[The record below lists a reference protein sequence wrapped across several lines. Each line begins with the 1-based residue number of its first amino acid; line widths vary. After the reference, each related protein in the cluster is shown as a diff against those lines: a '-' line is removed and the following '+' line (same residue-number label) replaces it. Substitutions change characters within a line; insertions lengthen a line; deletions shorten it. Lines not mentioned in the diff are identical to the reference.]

1 MRRAVTNGR
10 KNSKRGICMEQI
22 NLTLRQRKILNIL
35 QGKNSYLTGA
45 ELAKRLNVTVRTI
58 RNDVATINS
67 VLQPYKIRVDSVH
80 SKGYALTPEAS
91 SLIPSLVKID
101 TVFFTKE
108 DRVRYLAIQLCL
120 SDIPLDLGELEDEI
134 YVSQTTLKNDLHKLR
149 LTYCLAYPYIRLR
162 QDRGMISFE
171 DNEKKR
177 RAILNILFSEH
188 WNYNGRS
195 NAFYGMDFLGEDL
208 LNTIMDLIP
217 VYLNRYGIM
226 MEDANIV
233 SLNLACA
240 IMYVRVTGGHI
251 LPETSPVPK
260 EDYPAYRA
268 SEELCNELEH
278 RLKFSIPRQERDEI
292 YVLTVTGRMLQ
303 LKDISMS
310 NISDYFGPVTM
321 QMADDYLRDLREI
334 FHLNFAP
341 DEDFYYTLL
350 QFTRDIRMPYHIYND
365 QEAASITKENLL
377 TEIELAWLF
386 QRTASRTMGS
396 FLDEKELLHL
406 AHCMSGALEQFFQH
420 HPEHRL
426 RTVICCHLH
435 MSVAWAIKR
444 KLLSRF
450 GDFIDLQALL
460 PVNAKNTFDF
470 SNTDLILS
478 TVHKPIAPG
487 TDARL
492 IVISPFM
499 NPEDT
504 RLISEFIQ
512 RRKLMTLSASTE
524 QRIHSLLREAVW
536 EESDPFDSTFPA
548 ILKAASPLLEA
559 GLADEE
565 YVQGLLRREAISS
578 CAFASGMLLQYSL
591 VPAKKTRISFLVFR
605 HRMNWGSYR
614 IRAVATVCF
623 APEERS
629 LVFAVKNYFCYT
641 NQSLDISHQVHCA
654 EDLKGL
660 LL

>member
-1 MRRAVTNGR
+1 
-10 KNSKRGICMEQI
+10 MEQI

-45 ELAKRLNVTVRTI
+45 ELARQLNVTVRTI

-67 VLQPYKIRVDSVH
+67 VLEPYHVRIDSFH
-80 SKGYALTPEAS
+80 SKGYSLSPEAS
-91 SLIPSLVKID
+91 SRIPSLVKID

-120 SDIPLDLGELEDEI
+120 ADSPLDTGELEDEM
-134 YVSQTTLKNDLHKLR
+134 YVSQTTLKNDIHKLR
-149 LTYCLAYPYIRLR
+149 LTYCLDYPYIRLR
-162 QDRGMISFE
+162 LERGMLSFE
-171 DNEKKR
+171 ENEKKR
-177 RAILNILFSEH
+177 RTILNTLFSEH

-195 NAFYGMDFLGEDL
+195 NTFYGFDFLREDL
-208 LNTIMDLIP
+208 LDEIMDLIP
-217 VYLNRYGIM
+217 VYLNRYDIM
-226 MEDANIV
+226 MEDANMV

-240 IMYVRVTGGHI
+240 IMYIRITGGHT
-251 LPETSPVPK
+251 LPENTPVPK

-278 RLKFSIPRQERDEI
+278 RLKFSIPPQERDEI

-310 NISDYFGPVTM
+310 NISDYFGPLTI
-321 QMADDYLRDLREI
+321 QMADEYICDLREI

-365 QEAASITKENLL
+365 QESASITKENLL

-386 QRTASRTMGS
+386 QRTSARTMGS

-444 KLLSRF
+444 KLMSRF

-478 TVHKPIAPG
+478 TVHKPIASG
-487 TDARL
+487 TDAKL

-524 QRIHSLLREAVW
+524 QRIRSLLREAVW
-536 EESDPFDSTFPA
+536 EDSDPFDSVFPA
-548 ILKAASPLLEA
+548 ILKAASSLQER
-559 GLADEE
+559 GLTGEN
-565 YVQGLLRREAISS
+565 YVQGLLRRESISS
-578 CAFASGMLLQYSL
+578 CALANGMLLQYSL
-591 VPAKKTRISFLVFR
+591 VPAKKTGISFLVFR
-605 HRMNWGSYR
+605 HQMNWGNYR
-614 IRAVATVCF
+614 IRAVATACF
-623 APEERS
+623 APEERP
-629 LVFAVKNYFCYT
+629 LVFSVKNYFCYM
-641 NQSLDISHQVHCA
+641 NQALDVSHQVHCA
-654 EDLKGL
+654 EDLKKL
-660 LL
+660 ILSP